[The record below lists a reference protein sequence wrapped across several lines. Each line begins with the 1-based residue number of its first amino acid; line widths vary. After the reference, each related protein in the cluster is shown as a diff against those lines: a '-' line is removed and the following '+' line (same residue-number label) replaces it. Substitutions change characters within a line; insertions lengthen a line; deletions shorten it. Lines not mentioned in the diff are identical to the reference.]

1 MNEKKLKKIANIEY
15 KRDKDIFNL
24 GYKKAREE
32 DLGLIDLHIK
42 LTKEVR
48 NEAKDIFDIHITNFL
63 IRRLERLKLKI
74 KQLSKKKK

>member
-1 MNEKKLKKIANIEY
+1 MSKKIANIEY

>member
-1 MNEKKLKKIANIEY
+1 MNEKELKKIAHIEY

-32 DLGLIDLHIK
+32 DLALIDLHIK

-48 NEAKDIFDIHITNFL
+48 NEVKDIFDIHITNFL